1 MDIPTN
7 IINIIKDMELKIDEL
22 ESINKTLEIKIL
34 SNDRTIKQ
42 NSCK

>member
-22 ESINKTLEIKIL
+22 EYINKTLEIKIL
-34 SNDRTIKQ
+34 SSERSIKQ
-42 NSCK
+42 SSCK